1 MPLKAVC
8 QGRAFGTSAEP
19 ISPLTDW
26 RGLLHC
32 HQEVI
37 PPTVI
42 ASPAPHQPT
51 PLRSISRAIE
61 KPQNPTKIQE
71 SPLSCFSPHFVE
83 KQAGQGHERGRFFAK
98 SPSFSLAGGVKIPP
112 PWPTPCTDLRVGA
125 TPLPSAPFYPQ
136 FCGGLGGFCPP
147 VWNAGVGYK
156 YRIRVKN

>member
-8 QGRAFGTSAEP
+8 QGRAFGTSAKP

-42 ASPAPHQPT
+42 SSPAPHQQI
-51 PLRSISRAIE
+51 PLRSMIAGNE

-83 KQAGQGHERGRFFAK
+83 KHAGQGHDRGRFLTK
-98 SPSFSLAGGVKIPP
+98 SQPYPPCKRGSSPSLTYPLHGSTGRSYAHP
-112 PWPTPCTDLRVGA
+112 LRSV
-125 TPLPSAPFYPQ
+125 LPANQ
-136 FCGGLGGFCPP
+136 AGGLGGFCPP